1 MVKAITKQQ
10 LASVYDVARDIL
22 MNQPVGSNIEM
33 IFEKNDVWRRLIIK
47 GDKEYILYSYEKM
60 RTKLSIDGLIVRE
73 DIESIPKKGFLSDIE
88 NILYYNQR
96 IFEYKEYKDLQT
108 DNIVFFI
115 KKKA

>member
-1 MVKAITKQQ
+1 MAKVGSKQQ
-10 LASVYDVARDIL
+10 LASAYDAVSDIL
-22 MNQPVGSNIEM
+22 MNQPVGGNIEM
-33 IFEKNDVWRRLIIK
+33 IFEKNDIWRRVIIK
-47 GDKEYILYSYEKM
+47 GDKEYILSSFEKM
-60 RTKLSIDGLIVRE
+60 RTKLSIDGLIVKE